1 MLVLGLTG
9 GIGMGKSTVAKMF
22 ASLGVPSFNADDAVH
37 KLQAPG
43 GKAIPLLNAA
53 FPGTVE
59 HGVLNR
65 AALRDIVLNDDAAMR
80 RLEQIMHPLVHRE
93 EALFRAQAFRAGAK
107 AVLLDIPLLFETG
120 AQLRVNKTIVV
131 SAPLDVQ
138 IARVLGRGI
147 MDIEQIESIIARQM
161 PDKQK
166 RALADYI
173 IHTGLSKF
181 NTVRTVHRVFK
192 ELGL

>member
-37 KLQAPG
+37 QLQAPD
-43 GKAIPLLNAA
+43 GKAIALLNAA

-65 AALRDIVLNDDAAMR
+65 AALRELVLHDDAAMR

-93 EALFRAQAFRAGAK
+93 EALFRAQAFRTGAK

-120 AQLRVNKTIVV
+120 AQLRVHKTIVV
-131 SAPLDVQ
+131 SAPRDVQ
-138 IARVLGRGI
+138 VARVLGRGI
-147 MDIEQIESIIARQM
+147 MDIEQIEAIIARQM

-166 RALADYI
+166 CARADYV

-181 NTVRTVHRVFK
+181 NTVRAVHRVFK